1 MDLSGGDLDSVT
13 RTILAEAGENATPA
27 SMAAVASV
35 IRLDLSGAD
44 LDNVTRT
51 IIAEAGQNG
60 TPASMAAVASV
71 IRNRLAAGGYG
82 KTPSEIVHAP
92 NQFEPWNPGSG
103 NDPRRFEAYKQAQAL
118 AQGVLRCIHSRLL
131 GLVTS
136 FFAETRQTR
145 HKGRFPL

>member
-1 MDLSGGDLDSVT
+1 V
-13 RTILAEAGENATPA
+13 
-27 SMAAVASV
+27 
-35 IRLDLSGAD
+35 DLSGAD

-60 TPASMAAVASV
+60 TPASMAAVRNRLAGGGYGKTPIAEAGQNGTPASMAA

-103 NDPRRFEAYKQAQAL
+103 NDPRRFQADSPAYKQAQAL
-118 AQGVLRCIHSRLL
+118 LAHL
-131 GLVTS
+131 GHDRPRHAVEISARKVHLHCPERRP
-136 FFAETRQTR
+136 FEDRTRS
-145 HKGRFPL
+145 